1 MSDET
6 LIQAARNALAES
18 MKADSGIIALGE
30 DVASG
35 GPFGLTKG
43 LSAAFGTDRVRN
55 TPISEASF
63 VGVGIGMALGGAH
76 PFVDVMFNDFLTL
89 ASDQLFNQA
98 AKIHFMSGGRYSVP
112 LTIWTVAGAGTRWG
126 AQHSQ
131 HLDGW
136 LSQIPGLK
144 VVSPSSPQMMRNT
157 MKGAL
162 ADPDPVVIL
171 VDRNLLY
178 ARGEFPGDDG
188 SPWAARIISKGE
200 RITVAATGRLSH
212 MALEFAQNR
221 PGEIEVID
229 LQRLAPLEVTAI
241 CESVEKTGRLVI
253 LNDEAANGGF
263 ISSLALAVYDR
274 AYWSLDTPIGHLASP
289 PTPVPAA
296 PNLEDAYMITAS
308 EIERAILETLNR

>member
-212 MALEFAQNR
+212 LALEFAQNR

-229 LQRLAPLEVTAI
+229 LQRLAPIEVTAI
-241 CESVEKTGRLVI
+241 CKSVEKTGRLVI

-274 AYWSLDTPIGHLASP
+274 AYWSLDAPIGHLASP

-308 EIERAILETLNR
+308 EIERAIFETLNR